1 MLNVRKIDK
10 RSLERSL
17 YEDEDVKVR
26 VDAGEMIL
34 NGEQIKKLREMLKVH
49 RCTCLCEI
57 RHGI

>member
-17 YEDEDVKVR
+17 YEDKDVKVR

-34 NGEQIKKLREMLKVH
+34 NGEQIKKLAEMLK
-49 RCTCLCEI
+49 R
-57 RHGI
+57 

>member
-10 RSLERSL
+10 RLL
-17 YEDEDVKVR
+17 YDDKDVKVR

-34 NGEQIKKLREMLKVH
+34 NGEQIKKLAEILKVH